1 MNNDIDRILIEIYGG
16 TNQACE
22 SGCSGC
28 GSPAER
34 CDEIP
39 IEELVGNA
47 TEELHKTF
55 GDSVKVKYIDT
66 DIDGLSN
73 YELCRRVLDAGH
85 RFPITVING
94 QPRIASAFNLN
105 LIKQILN
112 EIAFQLINEMNK
124 GMEQQAT
131 Q

>member
-1 MNNDIDRILIEIYGG
+1 MDNDIDKILIEIYGG

-28 GSPAER
+28 GTQASG

-39 IEELVGNA
+39 IEKLVDNA
-47 TEELHKTF
+47 AQELHKTF
-55 GDSVKVKYIDT
+55 GESVEIKYIDT
-66 DIDGLSN
+66 DIIGLGN
-73 YELCRRVLDAGH
+73 YELCRRVLEAGH

-94 QPRIASAFNLN
+94 QPRIASAFNLDI
-105 LIKQILN
+105 IKQILN
-112 EIAFQLINEMNK
+112 EIAFQLINEINK
-124 GMEQQAT
+124 ETEKQAS